1 MKPTLLV
8 AALALPLMLAACGP
22 APEAPPPPPPAP
34 EAPPPPPAA
43 PPAPPVPEAPG
54 TVESGATAVLA
65 PTEGNAANGTLTLT
79 VEADG
84 VRISGTLE
92 GVPSGGTHGFHI
104 HETGDCS
111 APDASS
117 AGPHFNPTEAPH
129 GHPGQGEHHAGDMPN
144 LVADEEGRIKVDVL
158 VPGVSLGGDAGHDVI
173 GRAVV
178 LHASADDYASQPA
191 GDSGPR
197 IACGVIHRL
206 D

>member
-1 MKPTLLV
+1 MKPTLLA
-8 AALALPLMLAACGP
+8 AALALPLMLGACGP
-22 APEAPPPPPPAP
+22 ASEPAPPPPPPAP
-34 EAPPPPPAA
+34 EAPPPPP
-43 PPAPPVPEAPG
+43 PPPVAAQPAV
-54 TVESGATAVLA
+54 VESSATAVLA

-79 VEADG
+79 PEADG

-117 AGPHFNPTEAPH
+117 AGPHFNPTQAPH
-129 GHPGQGEHHAGDMPN
+129 GHPGHGEHHAGDMPN
-144 LVADEEGRIKVDVL
+144 LVADDEGRIAVDQL

-178 LHASADDYASQPA
+178 LHANADDYASQPA

-197 IACGVIHRL
+197 IACGVIHLL